1 MSKVSVVVPVYN
13 AQEYLRRCV
22 DSILNQTYTDLEI
35 ILVDDGSTD
44 QSAEICKEY
53 AVKDSRVRYL
63 FQENAGPDYAR
74 KKGVQVSTGEYLTFA
89 DADDYVDADMIGR
102 LHQELVER
110 NCDMVCSQ
118 AKRVDD
124 SGRIW
129 DVMQVPKDGIL
140 CENVQ
145 DSMTQFFV
153 TRYISGSYYAKLYRR
168 ELLQDYEF
176 VKDSLIGEDIT
187 AVLYALEKAARVF
200 VMADA
205 FYYYYWN
212 ENSISHSGYT
222 DRHYVSLQNYIKL
235 RDELVAKQY
244 IQPCYVAGFFAE
256 YEMAVATAMSRNWKR
271 DAQAMRVLRS
281 DLHKNRKVI
290 MSNPLTPLYMKVC
303 IWMFRVM
310 PHVFMG
316 LYRILY
322 LVTGR

>member
-153 TRYISGSYYAKLYRR
+153 TRYISGSYYAKL
-168 ELLQDYEF
+168 
-176 VKDSLIGEDIT
+176 
-187 AVLYALEKAARVF
+187 
-200 VMADA
+200 
-205 FYYYYWN
+205 
-212 ENSISHSGYT
+212 
-222 DRHYVSLQNYIKL
+222 
-235 RDELVAKQY
+235 
-244 IQPCYVAGFFAE
+244 
-256 YEMAVATAMSRNWKR
+256 
-271 DAQAMRVLRS
+271 
-281 DLHKNRKVI
+281 
-290 MSNPLTPLYMKVC
+290 
-303 IWMFRVM
+303 
-310 PHVFMG
+310 
-316 LYRILY
+316 
-322 LVTGR
+322 